1 MRLTTYL
8 NLTVAHLVPIEGL
21 FAYVAMEMPEYGSAL
36 QYINYMYLCFV
47 ALHGVHY
54 FHKRLLI
61 VRKVMEALQKPRPCE
76 KCGGTGTLE
85 PTGSGSYLVMGTITR
100 TAYPGRADTNEE
112 LFHKPCPDCDGKGQ
126 ICLTEAQIEAKVNE
140 IVATIPVIMGKVRSA
155 ETWWHENEAK
165 VTAFMAVLSSI
176 DLTKVA
182 KAIER
187 AKPELDRIA
196 APAPPPPD
204 DFAPWCNVVDCR
216 CSGFESSPSCG
227 ILACGKC
234 GHSKMAHKGGRP

>member
-1 MRLTTYL
+1 MKLKRYL
-8 NLTVAHLVPIEGL
+8 NITVAHLVLVEGL
-21 FAYVAMEMPEYGSAL
+21 FAWIAMSMPPEYERAL

-47 ALHGVHY
+47 ALHGLQY

-76 KCGGTGTLE
+76 KCGGTGLQ
-85 PTGSGSYLVMGTITR
+85 PDIGGSYQ
-100 TAYPGRADTNEE
+100 
-112 LFHKPCPDCDGKGQ
+112 CPDCSGKGMVVY
-126 ICLTEAQIEAKVNE
+126 TEAQIERKLDDW
-140 IVATIPVIMGKVRSA
+140 IDGIPGAIAGVKKA

-204 DFAPWCNVVDCR
+204 DFAPRCSGVDCR

-234 GHSKMAHKGGRP
+234 GHSKMAHKGGLP